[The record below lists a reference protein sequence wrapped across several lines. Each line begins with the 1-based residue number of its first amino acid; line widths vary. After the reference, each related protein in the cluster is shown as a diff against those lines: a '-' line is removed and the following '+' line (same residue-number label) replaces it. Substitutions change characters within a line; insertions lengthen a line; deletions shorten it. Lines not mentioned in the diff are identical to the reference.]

1 MLHRFNR
8 FLVFALFLSTGAL
21 MAATHSAGTPTALT
35 LPQLEQR
42 LSDIDSQIGQLARYT
57 PRGGFG
63 SIGYRSAEFD
73 GPDHSTSLRVDLAE
87 AMPVDQVVL
96 VPTIIRDPAAGFRPD
111 GFPQTLRILDE
122 HGTVLAERN
131 YTDEHLHRIAP
142 HIIQLDGNTV
152 SSLIIEATRLSQR
165 AFDGKYVFQLAEL
178 LVFNGAE
185 NVALRRPVKASSFP
199 RRYAVTAWGSDYVT
213 DGSLPY
219 LMNSAQGTP
228 SRAYLSPRKN
238 ATDGALVLSI
248 DLQQAYSLDQLNL
261 HSVDQSD
268 TIPQASPGGIGMPRH
283 LLVEGANQPD
293 FSDARS
299 LLEARCDSESEA
311 APIMMWPLS
320 GVHCRYVRLTALE
333 PYLYPFEDGP
343 YPRIGFAEIEL
354 LSSGQNVASGNP
366 FVVPG
371 EQIDDRRPA
380 VSLTDQ
386 RNIFGQILPMRQWL
400 EELVLRH
407 ELETERPLI
416 VAEMATRY
424 ARQKDKLRRMIWLA
438 TLLAAGIGF
447 TLLIDRMLRM
457 RQVAQLKERFAA
469 DLHDELG
476 ANLHTI
482 GLLSQLARKKME
494 TSPEDASRMLQR
506 IDNTTKRS
514 SIAVRNVTELQAAN
528 GLYTNLENDME
539 LAAQRILVNTA
550 HELSIEGGEYL
561 PRLKPRT
568 QLDLFLFYKECLIN
582 ISRHSKAT
590 QASTRLQA
598 DEKQITLRVTD
609 NGSGL
614 SESEVPASLKRRA
627 KLLGA
632 QASVTTLAENGS
644 CITLTFKPRR
654 WPLRIGAQR
663 GSLKL

>member
-1 MLHRFNR
+1 
-8 FLVFALFLSTGAL
+8 
-21 MAATHSAGTPTALT
+21 MAGTHSAGTPSALP

-42 LSDIDSQIGQLARYT
+42 LSDIDSQLKTLAHYT
-57 PRGGFG
+57 PRGGLG
-63 SIGYRSAEFD
+63 RVGYRSAEFD
-73 GPDHSTSLRVDLAE
+73 GPDHSSSLRIDFTQKT
-87 AMPVDQVVL
+87 PIDQIFL
-96 VPTIIRDPAAGFRPD
+96 VPTIIRDPIKGFRPD
-111 GFPQTLRILDE
+111 GFPQALRILDGN
-122 HGTVLAERN
+122 GTVIAERN
-131 YTDEHLHRIAP
+131 YTNEHLQRIAP
-142 HIIQLDGNTV
+142 FTIKLNRQSV
-152 SSLIIEATRLSQR
+152 SSLTIEAIHLSPR
-165 AFDGKYVFQLAEL
+165 AFDKKYFFQLAEV
-178 LVFNGAE
+178 LVFNGLE
-185 NVALRRPVKASSFP
+185 NVALGKPVQVSTQQTDPAP
-199 RRYAVTAWGSDYVT
+199 AWGSDYVT

-238 ATDGALVLSI
+238 ATDAHLVLSI
-248 DLQQAYSLDQLNL
+248 DLQQAYPLTQLHL
-261 HSVDQSD
+261 HAVDQSD
-268 TIPQASPGGIGMPRH
+268 SIPQTRPSGVGMPRK

-299 LLEARCDSESEA
+299 LLGVRCDSSFEA
-311 APIMMWPLS
+311 NPIMMWPLS
-320 GVHCRYVRLTALE
+320 GGNYRYVRLTALE
-333 PYLYPFEDGP
+333 PYLHP
-343 YPRIGFAEIEL
+343 YFNGLHGRIGFAEIII
-354 LSSGQNVASGNP
+354 LSNGQNVTAGKP

-371 EQIDDRRPA
+371 EQSGASRKGSA
-380 VSLTDQ
+380 LTDQ

-400 EELVLRH
+400 EELALRY
-407 ELETERPLI
+407 ELETERPL
-416 VAEMATRY
+416 VSAELTKRY
-424 ARQKDKLRRMIWLA
+424 ARQKENLRRMIWLA
-438 TLLAAGIGF
+438 TFLAGVIGF
-447 TLLIDRMLRM
+447 TILFDRMLRM
-457 RQVAQLKERFAA
+457 RKLAQLKERFAA

-539 LAAQRILVNTA
+539 LAAQRILVNIT
-550 HELSIEGGEYL
+550 HKLDIEGGEYL

-598 DEKQITLRVTD
+598 DGKQITLRVTD

-627 KLLGA
+627 KLFGA
-632 QASVTTLAENGS
+632 QASVTTIAEGGS
-644 CITLTFKPRR
+644 CITLTFKPRK

-663 GSLKL
+663 GSLNL

>member
-8 FLVFALFLSTGAL
+8 FLVSALFLSTGAL
-21 MAATHSAGTPTALT
+21 MPATHSAGTPTALT

-96 VPTIIRDPAAGFRPD
+96 VPTIIRDPATGFRPD

-131 YTDEHLHRIAP
+131 YTDEHRHRIAP
-142 HIIQLDGNTV
+142 HIIQLNGNTV

-228 SRAYLSPRKN
+228 SRAYLSPRKD
-238 ATDGALVLSI
+238 ATDGPLVLSI

-268 TIPQASPGGIGMPRH
+268 TIPQGSPGGIGMPRH

-299 LLEARCDSESEA
+299 LLEARFDSEFEA
-311 APIMMWPLS
+311 APTMMWPLS

-354 LSSGQNVASGNP
+354 LSSSQNVASGKP

-380 VSLTDQ
+380 VTLTDQ
-386 RNIFGQILPMRQWL
+386 RNIFGQVLPMRQWL
-400 EELVLRH
+400 EELALRY
-407 ELETERPLI
+407 ELETERPL
-416 VAEMATRY
+416 VSAELTKRY
-424 ARQKDKLRRMIWLA
+424 ARQKENLRRMIWLA
-438 TLLAAGIGF
+438 TFLAGVIGF
-447 TLLIDRMLRM
+447 TILFDRMLRM
-457 RQVAQLKERFAA
+457 RKLAQLKERFAA

-482 GLLSQLARKKME
+482 GLLSQLARKKMAS
-494 TSPEDASRMLQR
+494 SPEDASRMLQR

-514 SIAVRNVTELQAAN
+514 SIAVRNVTALQAAN

-539 LAAQRILVNTA
+539 LAAQRILVKIT
-550 HELSIEGGEYL
+550 HELDIKGGEYL

-598 DEKQITLRVTD
+598 DGKQITLRVTD

-614 SESEVPASLKRRA
+614 SESEMPASLKRRA
-627 KLLGA
+627 KLFGA
-632 QASVTTLAENGS
+632 QASVTTIAEGGS
-644 CITLTFKPRR
+644 CITLTFKPRK
-654 WPLRIGAQR
+654 WPLRIGAQK